1 MIAFEVPGEPASKSR
16 ARFTKRGSKV
26 HAFTPEK
33 TKQAEAQVAACY
45 LAETKRTNGDD
56 FRTAFAVEAEFYLA
70 RNQRRDIDNMIKLVL
85 DGLNK
90 VAWADDAQVLEV
102 TGRKIYGATK
112 GRTIVV
118 IRNVGVFPRSE
129 GSCKRCG
136 KIYPQPPSHWAKKH
150 CSDACR
156 RADARENRAKTCSH
170 CGETFTHA
178 RPKSEQR
185 YCSKECAY
193 KAKHVDVVCANC
205 SQAFTKARSLNR
217 SGNAYCSP
225 ECKAT
230 YWRTHRKT
238 AAQGTCDDCGGPT
251 SKKAYK
257 RCRDCQYAAGGR
269 WAYQDGAA

>member
-45 LAETKRTNGDD
+45 LAETKRLNGDD
-56 FRTAFAVEAEFYLA
+56 FRTAFAVEAEFHLA

-102 TGRKIYGATK
+102 TGRKIYGASK

-118 IRNVGVFPRSE
+118 IRDVGVFPRSE
-129 GSCKRCG
+129 GTCKRCG
-136 KIYPQPPSHWAKKH
+136 KTFPQPPSHWAKKH
-150 CSDACR
+150 CTDACR
-156 RADARENRAKTCSH
+156 RADARENRAKTCAH
-170 CGETFTHA
+170 CGQTFTHA

-185 YCSKECAY
+185 YCSTECKSMASHIP
-193 KAKHVDVVCANC
+193 AVCAQC
-205 SQAFTKARSLNR
+205 GIAFQKPKWRNR
-217 SGNAYCSP
+217 QGLSFCTD
-225 ECKAT
+225 ECRKS
-230 YWRTHRKT
+230 YWREQRKT
-238 AAQGTCDDCGGPT
+238 AAKGTCQDCGGPT
-251 SKKAYK
+251 SKKSYARCCVCAPPARERAK
-257 RCRDCQYAAGGR
+257 RAA
-269 WAYQDGAA
+269 A